1 MRAAFVA
8 IFMNLA
14 ERGRSKLSMSHLCIL
29 PCSVER
35 RHRFVGPKTMARCCS
50 VSEAGYFRRAATS
63 STSAIADDAL
73 GLVLAFDVGGLGRNI
88 SRRQRPRRPAS
99 GPGFPRKIMAGR
111 CGPPR
116 KPRSGRWNFKIGPK
130 YAIIARQSI
139 AALLGIGCMN
149 SRHSLPALSAIVSL
163 LWLAATSD
171 SRAAEER
178 PASFDCVKDRAPLA
192 SIVCSDQSAILA
204 ERRTAIA
211 YLALFF
217 SLDENGRA
225 RFRTD
230 HLHWVNDLTARCIA
244 SPSALQ
250 KLLGAAPTAPFRE
263 CVSRA
268 YMLRAGTYRRK
279 LHGSALEEANLSPNE
294 LRKIQRR
301 LVELKFLSGSI
312 DGTFGVE
319 TRSAIR
325 NYQSSIDHD
334 QANFLT
340 AEERNMLL
348 APASTAAQ
356 SSTRAQPSAP
366 AQASI
371 SAQTPM
377 GVSESAP
384 EVPPPSLSPQPS
396 AGQSNQNPESRL
408 PNMDATTL
416 AAGQSAQR
424 TLVEDVNGSTEL
436 VAEKAEEPAAE
447 SVDKSRPSYFTR

>member
-1 MRAAFVA
+1 
-8 IFMNLA
+8 
-14 ERGRSKLSMSHLCIL
+14 
-29 PCSVER
+29 
-35 RHRFVGPKTMARCCS
+35 
-50 VSEAGYFRRAATS
+50 
-63 STSAIADDAL
+63 
-73 GLVLAFDVGGLGRNI
+73 
-88 SRRQRPRRPAS
+88 
-99 GPGFPRKIMAGR
+99 
-111 CGPPR
+111 
-116 KPRSGRWNFKIGPK
+116 
-130 YAIIARQSI
+130 
-139 AALLGIGCMN
+139 MN
-149 SRHSLPALSAIVSL
+149 SRRGFRALSAIVSL

-178 PASFDCVKDRAPLA
+178 PASFDCAKDRAPLA
-192 SIVCSDQSAILA
+192 LIVCRDQSAILA

-211 YLALFF
+211 YLAFYF

-225 RFRTD
+225 RFRSD
-230 HLHWVNDLTARCIA
+230 YLHWVNDLTAQCTA
-244 SPSALQ
+244 SPSTLQ
-250 KLLGAAPTAPFRE
+250 KLLGVAPTALSRE
-263 CVSRA
+263 CVTRA
-268 YMLRAGTYRRK
+268 YLLRAETYRRK

-294 LRKIQRR
+294 LRNIQRR
-301 LVELKFLSGSI
+301 LVELKLLSGSI

-319 TRSAIR
+319 TRRAIR
-325 NYQSSIDHD
+325 NYQSSINHD

-356 SSTRAQPSAP
+356 SSAPAQPSAP

-384 EVPPPSLSPQPS
+384 EVPSPSLSPQPS

-436 VAEKAEEPAAE
+436 VAEKAEEPATE
-447 SVDKSRPSYFTR
+447 SVDKSRSSYFTRTAVPLWIGILAGMAIVLLTGVLLFKRLHRGRALEVDEASPVAPVPSGSIGLSAPNRIPTAGSQPVAAGPLSGQEISDRQAGTEAAFQEDAIASMIANLVRKGAHPG

>member
-1 MRAAFVA
+1 
-8 IFMNLA
+8 
-14 ERGRSKLSMSHLCIL
+14 
-29 PCSVER
+29 
-35 RHRFVGPKTMARCCS
+35 
-50 VSEAGYFRRAATS
+50 
-63 STSAIADDAL
+63 
-73 GLVLAFDVGGLGRNI
+73 
-88 SRRQRPRRPAS
+88 
-99 GPGFPRKIMAGR
+99 
-111 CGPPR
+111 
-116 KPRSGRWNFKIGPK
+116 
-130 YAIIARQSI
+130 
-139 AALLGIGCMN
+139 MN
-149 SRHSLPALSAIVSL
+149 SRRGFRALSAIVSL

-178 PASFDCVKDRAPLA
+178 PASFDCAKDRAPLA
-192 SIVCSDQSAILA
+192 LIVCRDQSAILA

-211 YLALFF
+211 YLAFYF

-225 RFRTD
+225 RFRSD
-230 HLHWVNDLTARCIA
+230 HLHWVNDLTAQCTA
-244 SPSALQ
+244 SPSTLQ
-250 KLLGAAPTAPFRE
+250 KLLGVAPTALSRE
-263 CVSRA
+263 CVTRA
-268 YMLRAGTYRRK
+268 YLLRAETYRRK

-294 LRKIQRR
+294 LRNIQRR
-301 LVELKFLSGSI
+301 LVELKLLSGSI

-319 TRSAIR
+319 TRRAIR
-325 NYQSSIDHD
+325 NYQSSINHD

-356 SSTRAQPSAP
+356 SSAPAQPSAP

-416 AAGQSAQR
+416 AAGQSIGGQVPPIVFHSNRSATLDRHFGRHGNRASDWSSSFQAAAPWTSTRGRRGKPCGACTKRLDRLIGAESNPHGWQPTGCGRTCQR
-424 TLVEDVNGSTEL
+424 TGNL
-436 VAEKAEEPAAE
+436 
-447 SVDKSRPSYFTR
+447 

>member
-1 MRAAFVA
+1 
-8 IFMNLA
+8 
-14 ERGRSKLSMSHLCIL
+14 
-29 PCSVER
+29 
-35 RHRFVGPKTMARCCS
+35 
-50 VSEAGYFRRAATS
+50 
-63 STSAIADDAL
+63 
-73 GLVLAFDVGGLGRNI
+73 
-88 SRRQRPRRPAS
+88 
-99 GPGFPRKIMAGR
+99 
-111 CGPPR
+111 
-116 KPRSGRWNFKIGPK
+116 
-130 YAIIARQSI
+130 
-139 AALLGIGCMN
+139 MN
-149 SRHSLPALSAIVSL
+149 SRRGFRALSAIVSL

-178 PASFDCVKDRAPLA
+178 PASFDCAKDRAPLA
-192 SIVCSDQSAILA
+192 LIVCRDQSAILA

-211 YLALFF
+211 YLAFYF

-225 RFRTD
+225 RFRSD
-230 HLHWVNDLTARCIA
+230 HLHWVNDLTAQCTA
-244 SPSALQ
+244 SPSTLQ
-250 KLLGAAPTAPFRE
+250 KLLGVAPTALSRE
-263 CVSRA
+263 CVTRA
-268 YMLRAGTYRRK
+268 YLLRAETYRRK

-294 LRKIQRR
+294 LRNIQRR
-301 LVELKFLSGSI
+301 LVELKLLSGSI

-319 TRSAIR
+319 TRRAIR
-325 NYQSSIDHD
+325 NYQSSINDD

-356 SSTRAQPSAP
+356 SSAPAQPSAP

-447 SVDKSRPSYFTR
+447 SVDKSRPSYFTRTAVPLWIGILAGMAIVLLTGVLLFKRLHRGRALEVDEASPVAPVPSGSIGLSAPNRIPTAGSQPVAAGPVSGQEISDRQAGAEAAFQEDAIASMIANLVRKGAHPG